1 MRSRARDRPMLREAC
16 DHPGMSHCACLV
28 ASLLVTGLALPAPS
42 RAFDLVIRGGRVMDP
57 ESGLDAVREVG
68 IRDGRIAALSEE
80 PLEGEAVLRADG
92 LVVAPGFIDLH
103 QHGQNATSH
112 ALHVRDGVTTAL
124 DLEVGAWPVA
134 PFYEAREG
142 RSLVNF
148 GVAVGHIP
156 ARVKLKDG
164 FSVGHVPTA
173 GERGGIRGWLLRWVQ
188 RFWRPTAYAEEPTS
202 DAEREEL
209 VALLAEG
216 LDAGALGIGMGLG
229 YTPAADAEEVRAVF
243 GLAAARGVPVL
254 VHIRSAEAK
263 EDTTPIDTILTHAEA
278 TGAALHV
285 FHLGSSGGPQAA
297 GYLRRIRAARAR
309 GVDVT
314 TEVYPYT
321 ASSTYIESALFD
333 EGWREMRDVDYGNLQ
348 WAETG
353 ERLTAESFARYRKQ
367 GGMVILHWMKP
378 EWVDPLVASPDVI
391 IASDGM
397 PFVEDKVHP
406 RGAGTFARVLG
417 RSVREQGALTL
428 MEALAKMTLLPA
440 RRLEAMAPAFRDKG
454 RVRVGADADLTLF
467 DPARVVDRASFEDPW
482 QPSAGIP
489 HVLVGGVFVVRDGEN
504 VSGAAPGRPMR
515 AAPPAGAP

>member
-1 MRSRARDRPMLREAC
+1 MQRRAR
-16 DHPGMSHCACLV
+16 LV
-28 ASLLVTGLALPAPS
+28 ASLLVALLALPLPS
-42 RAFDLVIRGGRVMDP
+42 RAIDLVIRGGRVMDP
-57 ESGLDAVREVG
+57 ESGLDAVRDVG
-68 IRDGRIAALSEE
+68 IEGGRIAALSEA
-80 PLEGEAVLRADG
+80 PLEGKEVLRADG

-103 QHGQNATSH
+103 EHGQNAASH

-156 ARVKLKDG
+156 ARVRLKDG

-173 GERGGIRGWLLRWVQ
+173 GERGGLRGWLLGLVQ

-202 DAEREEL
+202 AEERE
-209 VALLAEG
+209 ALLALLGEG
-216 LDAGALGIGMGLG
+216 LDEGALGIGMGLA
-229 YTPAADAEEVRAVF
+229 YTPGADAEEVRAVF

-254 VHIRSAEAK
+254 VHMRSAEGD
-263 EDTTPIDTILTHAEA
+263 EDTTPIDGALAHAEA
-278 TGAALHV
+278 TGAGLHV
-285 FHLGSSGGPQAA
+285 FHLGSSGGPQAVE
-297 GYLRRIRAARAR
+297 YLRRIRAARER
-309 GVDVT
+309 GVDVS
-314 TEVYPYT
+314 TEAYPYL

-333 EGWREMRDVDYGNLQ
+333 EGWREERDVDYGDLQ
-348 WAETG
+348 WAATG

-378 EWVDPLVASPDVI
+378 EWVDPLIASPDVI

-397 PFVEDKVHP
+397 PFIEERVHP

-417 RSVREQGALTL
+417 RAVREQGALTL

-440 RRLEAMAPAFRDKG
+440 QRLETMAPAFRDKG
-454 RVRVGADADLTLF
+454 RIRVGADADLTLF
-467 DPARVVDRASFEDPW
+467 DPARVLDRATYEDPW

-489 HVLVGGVFVVRDGEN
+489 HVLVRGVFVVRDGEN
-504 VSGAAPGRPMR
+504 VPGVAPGRAMR
-515 AAPPAGAP
+515 AAGGTP